1 MMMLRCYSCL
11 ILNIY
16 VCVCVCV
23 CVCVLTCALKSHLEY
38 AGHMTGYGCR
48 WHQRASLD
56 SGLSQGVDC
65 IV

>member
-11 ILNIY
+11 ILLMYIY
-16 VCVCVCV
+16 
-23 CVCVLTCALKSHLEY
+23 VLTCALTSRLEC